1 MLRPLSSFLP
11 PHPLVRLA
19 ACVWVAL
26 AVQWAPWSG
35 LLLLAL
41 WPLAWPRVGRQYL
54 GLLRRSRFLLASLVL
69 FFVLGTPG
77 DPWFAGLPW
86 VSREGLILGLEQGGR
101 LCAML
106 AAVAGLLATT
116 PPAAIATGLLPLLA
130 PRGQLG
136 SGATQALVRL
146 LLVLEEGAGPRPR
159 GQWRELLREPE
170 PTGLTRLEVAAHP
183 LSSGDMAFLG
193 LLGASALG
201 LVLA

>member
-26 AVQWAPWSG
+26 AVQWAPWPG

-41 WPLAWPRVGRQYL
+41 WPLAWPRVGRRYL

-77 DPWFAGLPW
+77 DPWLARLPW

-146 LLVLEEGAGPRPR
+146 LLVLEEGAGPRLR

>member
-26 AVQWAPWSG
+26 AVQWAPWPG

-54 GLLRRSRFLLASLVL
+54 VLLRRSRFLLASLVL

-77 DPWFAGLPW
+77 DSWFAGLPW

-136 SGATQALVRL
+136 RGATQALVRL

-183 LSSGDMAFLG
+183 LSSGDMACLG
-193 LLGASALG
+193 LLGAGALG